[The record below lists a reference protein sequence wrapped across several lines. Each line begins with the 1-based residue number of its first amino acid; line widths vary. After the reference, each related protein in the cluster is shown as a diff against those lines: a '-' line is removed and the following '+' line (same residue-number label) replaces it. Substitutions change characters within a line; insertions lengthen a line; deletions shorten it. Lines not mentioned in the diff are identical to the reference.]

1 MLPILYGI
9 GAGLARL
16 APAAYRGYRTFKKA
30 RQVGGLGTSKAA
42 QAGTGGFPIGY
53 QGTAAQR
60 IIGSRGKG
68 LSSGSGLQGL
78 TTRFTKRNPGTAG
91 SLEAGF
97 GLQLGAQGTGDIIEG
112 AREGDMGAM
121 VSGIGSVLLGTPLVA
136 RGLRIAGGQRTFAK
150 KFPETAKAF
159 KQTGKQVYE
168 RIPTGTSL
176 VGFGGIVG
184 GELTRDRTGG
194 AQAGEPQVIGDDPV
208 RIVINAIENDKKN
221 PNIDTTKPEYKKQA
235 QEILTMAYEQA
246 DEAGIKSAVT
256 ADQIAETFNF
266 QTNDPNLK
274 GNLIDETKLIK
285 DNGQISGTTMSDEE
299 IADTAKMQ
307 EGAASAGKKLK
318 EKALSEADSAEAEQF
333 NRFYERIKN
342 LTGGNDK
349 TNDLILMKLATG
361 LMQGKTAESGI
372 RGFIDVLGKAGGE
385 TVDTAMALYAKE
397 ADRRNDLAVA
407 FLKSKE
413 KGKDDGINRGFGA
426 VTGTRQR
433 ILVEDPNALFGRV
446 AYDKDV
452 FKKSGTDAIMIPKYN
467 EQGQEIGT
475 EYVPMKYAEY
485 NVIKPSQTRLD
496 KKRTQL
502 GSIALGYKMTNEI
515 QRLSNK
521 AIGGSGV
528 LSLGV
533 ENIGGAVSNF
543 AEMLG
548 FGDISSAQNSEI
560 DNTIVNDMIMGEALD
575 KQTGEIRAL
584 TEEERKEQN
593 ELVKE
598 FRKEIRGILD
608 NVTSDGTMS
617 EITRAKLIETRMK
630 YILANANKDEDRL
643 TRADIEDAANNT
655 EIFKI
660 FTSDRKIR
668 SQYKDLNNELQEQF
682 RNKAQQFIALGGNT
696 RYLTTNFAYMP
707 EVAKYLKDQ
716 ETKLAGATV
725 IQNMNTNLESIK

>member
-1 MLPILYGI
+1 MLPIIYGI

-16 APAAYRGYRTFKKA
+16 APAAYRGYKTFKKA

-42 QAGTGGFPIGY
+42 QAGGGGFPLGY

-78 TTRFTKRNPGTAG
+78 ATRFAKRNPGTTG
-91 SLEAGF
+91 TLEGGF
-97 GLQLGAQGTGDIIEG
+97 GLQVAGQGTSDIIEG

-136 RGLRIAGGQRTFAK
+136 RGLRMAGGQRTFAK

-159 KQTGKQVYE
+159 KQTGKQVYD
-168 RIPTGTSL
+168 RIPAGTSL

-246 DEAGIKSAVT
+246 DEAGIKSAIT
-256 ADQIAETFNF
+256 ADQIAETFSF

-274 GNLIDETKLIK
+274 GNVIDETKLPK
-285 DNGQISGTTMSDEE
+285 DNGQISGTIMSDDE

-318 EKALSEADSAEAEQF
+318 DKALSEANAAEAEQF
-333 NRFYERIKN
+333 NRFYDRIQN

-349 TNDLILMKLATG
+349 TNDLILMKLASG
-361 LMQGKTAESGI
+361 LMQGKTSQSGI
-372 RGFIDVLGKAGGE
+372 KGFLDVLGKAGGE
-385 TVDTAMALYAKE
+385 TVDTAMALYSKE

-413 KGKDDGINRGFGA
+413 KGKDDGINRGFGP

-452 FKKSGTDAIMIPKYN
+452 FKNSGTDAIMIPKYN

-485 NVIKPSQTRLD
+485 NVVKPSTTRLD
-496 KKRTQL
+496 KKRAQL

-515 QRLSNK
+515 QKLSNK
-521 AIGGSGV
+521 AVGGSG
-528 LSLGV
+528 LISLGV
-533 ENIGGAVSNF
+533 ENLGGAVSNF
-543 AEMLG
+543 AEMFG
-548 FGDISSAQNSEI
+548 FGDISSAQNTEI
-560 DNTIVNDMIMGEALD
+560 DDIIVNDMIMGDALD
-575 KQTGEIRAL
+575 KQSGEIRSL
-584 TEEERKEQN
+584 NEEEKKEQD
-593 ELVKE
+593 ELVGE
-598 FRKEIRGILD
+598 FRKEIRGILN
-608 NVTSDGTMS
+608 NVTSDGTLS
-617 EITRAKLIETRMK
+617 EITRAALIETRMK

-643 TRADIEDAANNT
+643 TRADIEDAANRT
-655 EIFKI
+655 EIFKVL
-660 FTSDRKIR
+660 TSDRKIR
-668 SQYKDLNNELQEQF
+668 SQYKDLNRELQDQF
-682 RNKAQQFIALGGNT
+682 KNKAQQFIALGGNT
-696 RYLTTNFAYMP
+696 RYLTTNFSFMP
-707 EVAKYLKDQ
+707 EVASYLNKQ
-716 ETKLAGATV
+716 AMQMAGESV